1 MASRKDM
8 SLSLVVL
15 LVAAPALAA
24 AAGFYERFDV
34 VGGDHVRVM
43 NDDGKTQQVAL
54 TLDRTSGSGF
64 NSKDTYLFGE
74 FSVEMKLVGG
84 NSAGTVTSFYLSSGE
99 SDDHDE
105 IDIEFMGNLSGD
117 PYVMNT
123 NVWANGDG
131 KKEHQFY
138 LWFDP
143 TADFHTYKI
152 IWNPKN
158 IIFQVDDVPV
168 RRFKKYDDLAY
179 PSSKPMRLH
188 ATLWDGSYWA
198 TRHGDVQI
206 DWSGAPFVVSYRD
219 YSTNA
224 CVNNNPAGGWPSSWC
239 PEGTCL
245 LDRHGARR
253 RRPRHRR
260 LGRARPHVLQLLRRR
275 LALPPGLPRRV
286 LPQLN
291 TSHPSSHSILLH

>member
-1 MASRKDM
+1 MARSTLHLSVAVLALLAVM
-8 SLSLVVL
+8 SE
-15 LVAAPALAA
+15 
-24 AAGFYERFDV
+24 AGFYDQFDV
-34 VGGDHVRVM
+34 VGGDHVRLY
-43 NDDGKTQQVAL
+43 DDGKSQQVAL
-54 TLDRTSGSGF
+54 TLDRTSGSSF
-64 NSKDTYLFGE
+64 NSKDKYLYGE
-74 FSVEMKLVGG
+74 FSVQMKLVGG

-99 SDDHDE
+99 GDGHDE

-168 RRFKKYDDLAY
+168 RSFKKYDDLAY
-179 PSSKPMRLH
+179 PSSKPMTLH

-198 TRHGDVQI
+198 TRHGDVKI
-206 DWSGAPFVVSYRD
+206 DWSNAPFVVSYSG
-219 YSTNA
+219 YYANA
-224 CVNNNPAGGWPSSWC
+224 CVNNDGSSWC
-239 PEGTCL
+239 PQGTDAWMNKQ
-245 LDRHGARR
+245 LDDAG
-253 RRPRHRR
+253 
-260 LGRARPHVLQLLRRR
+260 LGTVAWAERNYMSYNYCADGWRF
-275 LALPPGLPRRV
+275 
-286 LPQLN
+286 PQGF
-291 TSHPSSHSILLH
+291 PAECYRK